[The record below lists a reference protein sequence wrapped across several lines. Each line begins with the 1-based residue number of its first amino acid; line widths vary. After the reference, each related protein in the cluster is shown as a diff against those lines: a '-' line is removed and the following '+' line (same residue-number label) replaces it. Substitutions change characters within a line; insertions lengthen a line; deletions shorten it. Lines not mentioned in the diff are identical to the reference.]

1 MSVHFLYFLNLNE
14 VELIQQLRLMK
25 YIENEIS
32 NSTSHKTKNKS
43 AEQKHNSASKPSFL
57 KNSWKIITSYTSY

>member
-14 VELIQQLRLMK
+14 VELIQQVGLMK

-32 NSTSHKTKNKS
+32 NSTSHKTTKKKCG
-43 AEQKHNSASKPSFL
+43 AK
-57 KNSWKIITSYTSY
+57 T

>member
-1 MSVHFLYFLNLNE
+1 MSVHFPYFLNLNE
-14 VELIQQLRLMK
+14 VELIQQVGLMK

-43 AEQKHNSASKPSFL
+43 VEQKHNSPSFL
-57 KNSWKIITSYTSY
+57 KLLKNYH